1 MNFYYHKLEQRFEE
15 IGRLDNILNLLSW
28 DIACNMKSGS
38 ENSRTQEI
46 ITLNNIIRKLLISKE
61 NKNWLLEAQKEI
73 QNLDEWQKVNLKEIA
88 LKIKNKE
95 IISEEL
101 QNKLIEATNQADLIW
116 RQAKANNDYE
126 LFKPYLAKVI
136 EYTKEIAKFRAKSLG
151 GLSLYDALIDIY
163 DTGTTSK
170 SIKKTFS
177 VLKEKLPFLIKEI
190 LKKQQFKKNL
200 YQKISLPIEQQKK
213 INYQIMKTLGFDTNK
228 GRLDESVHPFCGG
241 TPHDVRLTTHYS
253 SDNFLNSFYATMHET
268 GHALYEQN
276 LPEKYKNQP
285 VGEARGF
292 QFHESQSLLIE
303 KQVGKSKE
311 FITYLTNLLSQKFN
325 LNDDLLKTEN
335 LYLQANQVKPDFIR
349 IYSDEV
355 TYCLHI
361 ILRFEIE
368 ELLINDQL
376 SLDELPNVWNQKMQ
390 DYLGIL
396 PKNFTEGCL
405 QDVHWSAGY
414 FGYFPS
420 YANGMI
426 ISSMVM
432 KKIKTIYPNIKND
445 FVQGEFSN
453 LNQYLNQNF
462 RNFGS
467 LFSSKDML
475 FQLTGETE
483 VNPYTFLKYLEDK
496 YLVN

>member
-1 MNFYYHKLEQRFEE
+1 MTFYYHKLEQRFEE
-15 IGRLDNILNLLSW
+15 IGCLGNILNLLNW

-38 ENSRTQEI
+38 ENSRTKEI
-46 ITLNNIIRKLLISKE
+46 ITLNNIIRKLLISEE
-61 NKNWLLEAQKEI
+61 NNNWLLEAQKEI
-73 QNLDEWQKVNLKEIA
+73 NDLDPWQQVNLKEIA
-88 LKIKNKE
+88 LKIKNEK

-101 QNKLIEATNQADLIW
+101 QNKLILATNQADLIW

-136 EYTKEIAKFRAKSLG
+136 KYTREIAQVRAKAL
-151 GLSLYDALIDIY
+151 GLSLYDALIDLY
-163 DTGTTSK
+163 DTGTTVK
-170 SIKKTFS
+170 SIKKTFT
-177 VLKEKLPFLIKEI
+177 VLKEKLPSLIKEI
-190 LKKQQFKKNL
+190 LKKQQFQKNL
-200 YQKISLPIEQQKK
+200 YQKIYLPIEQQKK
-213 INYQIMKTLGFDTNK
+213 INYQIMKTLGFNTNQ

-241 TPHDVRLTTHYS
+241 TPHDIRLTTNYS
-253 SDNFLNSFYATMHET
+253 ADNFLNSFYATMHET

-285 VGEARGF
+285 VGKARGF

-303 KQVGKSKE
+303 KQIGKSKE
-311 FITYLTNLLSQKFN
+311 FLTYLTNLLSQKFN
-325 LNDDLLKTEN
+325 LNDSLFKAEN

-376 SLDELPNVWNQKMQ
+376 TLDELPTVWNQKMQ

-426 ISSMVM
+426 IASMVM
-432 KKIKTIYPNIKND
+432 KKIQTINPNIKND
-445 FVQGEFSN
+445 FTQGEFSN
-453 LNQYLNQNF
+453 LNQYLNHNF

-467 LFSSKDML
+467 LYSSEEML
-475 FQLTGETE
+475 FQVTGEKE
-483 VNPYTFLKYLEDK
+483 LNPHTFLKYLEDK
-496 YLVN
+496 YLFN

>member
-15 IGRLDNILNLLSW
+15 IGHLGNILNLLSW
-28 DIACNMKSGS
+28 DIACNMKNGS
-38 ENSRTQEI
+38 ENSRTKEI

-73 QNLDEWQKVNLKEIA
+73 KDLDQWQQVNLKEIA
-88 LKIKNKE
+88 LTIKNKE

-101 QNKLIEATNQADLIW
+101 QNKLILATNQADLIW
-116 RQAKANNDYE
+116 RKAKVNNDYE
-126 LFKPYLAKVI
+126 LFKPYLSEVI
-136 EYTKEIAKFRAKSLG
+136 KYTKEIAQVRAKAL
-151 GLSLYDALIDIY
+151 GLSLYDALIDLY
-163 DTGTTSK
+163 DTGTTVQ
-170 SIKKTFS
+170 SIKKTFA
-177 VLKEKLPFLIKEI
+177 VLKEKLPPLIKEI
-190 LKKQQFKKNL
+190 LKKQQLKKHL
-200 YQKISLPIEQQKK
+200 YQQISLPIKQQKK
-213 INYQIMKTLGFDTNK
+213 INYQIMQTLGFDTNK
-228 GRLDESVHPFCGG
+228 GRLDESAHPFCGG

-253 SDNFLNSFYATMHET
+253 ADNFLNSFYATVHET

-285 VGEARGF
+285 VGNARGF
-292 QFHESQSLLIE
+292 QFHESQSLLME

-311 FITYLTNLLSQKFN
+311 FLNYLTNLLSQKFN
-325 LNDDLLKTEN
+325 LNDDLFKTEN
-335 LYLQANQVKPDFIR
+335 LYLAANQVKPDFIR

-368 ELLINDQL
+368 ELLINDRL
-376 SLDELPNVWNQKMQ
+376 SLDELPTVWNQKMQ
-390 DYLGIL
+390 DYLGIS

-405 QDVHWSAGY
+405 QDVHWSAGC

-426 ISSMVM
+426 IAAMVM
-432 KKIKTIYPNIKND
+432 EKIKTIYPNIKND
-445 FVQGEFSN
+445 FIQGEFSN

-467 LFSSKDML
+467 LYSSEEML
-475 FQLTGETE
+475 FQLTGEKE

-496 YLVN
+496 YLFN